1 MCELYLDP
9 DVNEVRMAIVEQVG
23 TLPAYR
29 ERGLAKAVVCEAIAA
44 ARGWG
49 AKLIMVPPMPTIGPR
64 SSTPPWLRDGGKLRS
79 SSRCA
84 ADAPDRL

>member
-9 DVNEVRMAIVEQVG
+9 DVDGVRMAMVEQVG

-49 AKLIMVPPMPTIGPR
+49 AKLIMVPADADDWPEIIYAALASRRWETQVQF
-64 SSTPPWLRDGGKLRS
+64 TLRS
-79 SSRCA
+79 GRT
-84 ADAPDRL
+84 